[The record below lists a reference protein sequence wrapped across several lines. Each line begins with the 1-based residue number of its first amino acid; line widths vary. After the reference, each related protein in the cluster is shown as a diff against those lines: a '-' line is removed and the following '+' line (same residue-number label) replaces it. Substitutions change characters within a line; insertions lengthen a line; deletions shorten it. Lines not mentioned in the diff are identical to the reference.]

1 MNAEMEQTDAAGMLV
16 ALTHRALTPVAVIQ
30 VSMVMGCHV
39 AI

>member
-1 MNAEMEQTDAAGMLV
+1 MNAAGTRV
-16 ALTHRALTPVAVIQ
+16 ASTHRALTPVAVIQ